1 MNASETTSSASDFE
15 RNRHQA
21 VDSAALRWRP
31 YNSAY
36 ADWSP
41 LRARSVSCW
50 SVSPGRPC
58 RKAHRTPS
66 QYQRLSELQRATTG
80 TSFGNE
86 FRHRGDDDRLSGDL
100 VCIDYAANVRSL
112 GCEALEARDPA
123 ELRDALAAAREARGP
138 VAIVTHVEP
147 RRGLLHTGAWWD
159 IGVAQVSTRA
169 EVRRIAAARAAGA
182 ETQRLYY

>member
-1 MNASETTSSASDFE
+1 MGHELPAGLGYRLAYGGDE
-15 RNRHQA
+15 REIVVVIGDGTYLMANTELVTA
-21 VDSAALRWRP
+21 VQEGLKVTLVIVV
-31 YNSAY
+31 N
-36 ADWSP
+36 
-41 LRARSVSCW
+41 
-50 SVSPGRPC
+50 GG
-58 RKAHRTPS
+58 
-66 QYQRLSELQRATTG
+66 YQSIHGLQHATTAE
-80 TSFGNE
+80 SFGNE